1 MSEYKNMWVI
11 TELNEAGKPVN
22 VSLELLTTALKLAEK
37 VNEKVYSVII
47 GAKVDEAAEVCKAY
61 GADGVVLVEGD
72 VYKEYNTE
80 VYTNAIEKLV
90 EKYHPETMFIGATNQ
105 GRDLGPRVSSRL
117 KTGLTADCTELDID
131 PETRNML
138 WTRPAFGGN
147 LMAQIVC
154 ADNRPQIGT
163 VRPGV
168 FQSVKTE
175 TKKDIDVIRETID
188 FPRDQIRTRVID
200 TIYEESGEEVNLLE
214 ADVIV
219 SGGRGLGDPK
229 NFDLI
234 EGLAKALDGTVGA
247 SRAAVD
253 AGWITHSHQVG
264 QSGKTVKPQVYIAVG
279 ISGAIQHLAGM
290 QNSDYIIAINKDPEA
305 PIFKVADIA
314 LVGDLFEIVPELT
327 KEVNAYH
334 AAKAN

>member
-1 MSEYKNMWVI
+1 MTEYNNMWVI
-11 TELNEAGKPVN
+11 TELKEDGTPAN
-22 VSLELLTTALKLAEK
+22 VSLELLTTALSLAEK
-37 VNEKVYSVII
+37 VGEKVYSVLI
-47 GAKVDEAAEVCKAY
+47 GSELDQAQEVCKNY
-61 GADGVVLVEGD
+61 GADGVVLVKGD

-80 VYTNAIEKLV
+80 VYTHAIEELV
-90 EKYHPETMFIGATNQ
+90 KKHHPRTMFIGATNQ

-131 PETRNML
+131 TENHNIL

-147 LMAQIVC
+147 LMAQIIC
-154 ADNRPQIGT
+154 ADHRPQIGT

-168 FQSVKTE
+168 FQSIRVEPKAE
-175 TKKDIDVIRETID
+175 FDVIQETID
-188 FPRDQIRTRVID
+188 FPEDKIRTRVLD
-200 TIYEESGEEVNLLE
+200 TIHEEAGDEVNLLE
-214 ADVIV
+214 ADIIV

-234 EGLAKALDGTVGA
+234 EKLAKALDGTVGA

-327 KEVNAYH
+327 KEIEEYNAR
-334 AAKAN
+334 KN